1 MRHSN
6 PTTGPDAGVRR
17 VHWIARPDHGL
28 SAGARIAVTRPV
40 PFQVETGSS
49 RIYIKVGATGRFG
62 HAHGVHGRLV
72 SGKVDLG
79 GSGELVFDMRS
90 FVVNP
95 PEARQY
101 VGLGGGVLALRPAE
115 DDRGHA
121 RPIRPRRGA
130 PPQGDV
136 HDRLRHAARRP
147 GAGDPGR
154 YQLDGQLTLRGVARR
169 LPIAAIVE
177 RTETPGLFRLL
188 GASRS
193 CRLAS
198 GSLPTRPSAA
208 SWAWPTSSTSGAS
221 WRSGPHAL
229 IAIPPG
235 EDDG

>member
-1 MRHSN
+1 MRHSIPRPALMLASAVFTGSLG
-6 PTTGPDAGVRR
+6 PTTAYPR
-17 VHWIARPDHGL
+17 V
-28 SAGARIAVTRPV
+28 ARIAVTRPV

-90 FVVNP
+90 FVVDP

-101 VGLGGGVLALRPAE
+101 VGLGGGVSRSDQRKTTE
-115 DDRGHA
+115 DMLGPFVLDVVHH
-121 RPIRPRRGA
+121 PRATYTIASATPLEGQA
-130 PPQGDV
+130 P
-136 HDRLRHAARRP
+136 
-147 GAGDPGR
+147 GDPGR

-188 GASRS
+188 GAFSILQTRFGITPYTALGGIVGVADQLDIWGELVI
-193 CRLAS
+193 RT
-198 GSLPTRPSAA
+198 PTR
-208 SWAWPTSSTSGAS
+208 
-221 WRSGPHAL
+221 
-229 IAIPPG
+229 
-235 EDDG
+235 